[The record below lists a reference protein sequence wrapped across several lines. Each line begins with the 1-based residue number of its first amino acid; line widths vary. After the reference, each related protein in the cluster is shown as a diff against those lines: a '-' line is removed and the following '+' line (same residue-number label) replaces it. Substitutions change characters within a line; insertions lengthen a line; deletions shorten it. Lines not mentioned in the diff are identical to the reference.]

1 MAIQR
6 ALPISFPCSFWTAI
20 STVPCTAAFD
30 PFTICRR
37 RPRHGVAQLVST
49 HSGATTVKS
58 APVSSIAWVSVT
70 IPAPISSSSTLSRI
84 FFFHHW
90 RFLEQPPPLLN
101 LTKLEVEV
109 IGAVYLG
116 LKVGYLI
123 HLRQT
128 NAVDEES
135 KDKDAAGPSK
145 NLGLV
150 FSFAFFLFPLLFL
163 WSKRHSRERFP
174 LSLFQLFMAHI
185 FLFFSLSL
193 QSRAIW
199 PYFLHSK
206 LPLSFRRSFPGLHGV
221 RYHWLFCF

>member
-37 RPRHGVAQLVST
+37 RPRYGVAQLVST

-150 FSFAFFLFPLLFL
+150 FSFAFFFFPSSFFGVNVTAE
-163 WSKRHSRERFP
+163 SDF
-174 LSLFQLFMAHI
+174 LSLCSSCLWLTFF
-185 FLFFSLSL
+185 FFFSLSL